1 MTSFN
6 VAVTTSTNNRK
17 KTKIDRHNS
26 RVDDSKTCERKFL
39 FVNVDDLRDFD
50 K

>member
-1 MTSFN
+1 M
-6 VAVTTSTNNRK
+6 TTSTNRRK

-26 RVDDSKTCERKFL
+26 HVDDSKTREKKFS
-39 FVNVDDLRDFD
+39 FVSVDDLRDFD

>member
-1 MTSFN
+1 MMTSIN
-6 VAVTTSTNNRK
+6 RRK

-26 RVDDSKTCERKFL
+26 HVDDSKTREKKFS
-39 FVNVDDLRDFD
+39 FVNVDDLRNLD